1 MADLTDE
8 QGEELHRALLALSES
23 LAQALSGSTDAAR
36 PVDLDEPIGRLS
48 RIDALAQQ
56 QMAQASRDA
65 LALRAKQVAAA
76 LARWE
81 AGDYGLCIG
90 CEEPVGYARL
100 AARPESAFCIACQ
113 SRSEQR

>member
-1 MADLTDE
+1 MSGLTDDE
-8 QGEELHRALLALSES
+8 RDALHRELLALSES
-23 LAQALSGSTDAAR
+23 LAAALSGSTDAAR

-56 QMAQASRDA
+56 QMAQASREG

-81 AGDYGLCIG
+81 AGDYGFCVG

-100 AARPESAFCIACQ
+100 SARPESAFCITCQ